1 MYIVINNDNVYIKKN
16 LKELNK
22 KLQSEFKQEEFKNYN
37 SNYIL
42 NINNDDL
49 DYKRDVHE
57 LNKVF
62 INKLYKK
69 DASNLINYAF
79 YFIILLLLVIIMA
92 RVSGVNGVLMK
103 LIEQLSKVVV

>member
-16 LKELNK
+16 LKQLNK
-22 KLQSEFKQEEFKNYN
+22 KLQSEFKQEDFKNYN

-42 NINNDDL
+42 NIDNNDL
-49 DYKRDVHE
+49 DYKRDIHE

-69 DASNLINYAF
+69 DSSNLINYAF
-79 YFIILLLLVIIMA
+79 FVIMLLILIITMTS
-92 RVSGVNGVLMK
+92 VSGVSDTLTKLM
-103 LIEQLSKVVV
+103 EQLSKVVV